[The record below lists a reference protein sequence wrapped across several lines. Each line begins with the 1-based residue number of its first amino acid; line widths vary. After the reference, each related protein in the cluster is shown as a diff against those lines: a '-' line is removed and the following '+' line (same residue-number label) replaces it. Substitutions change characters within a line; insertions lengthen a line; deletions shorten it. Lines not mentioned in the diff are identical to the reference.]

1 MKLYNK
7 PIIWNGN
14 KMKVYLDNCCL
25 NRILD
30 DRSYPII
37 YFERNSVMLILEF
50 AEAGQVEIIGS
61 EMLKKEIADT
71 INLFKKE
78 RLSLMYSLC
87 SSEVKVTEEIAERA
101 VEIRDNSN
109 IRTKDS
115 IHLACAEAAKADVLL
130 TTDKKF
136 MKNANRL
143 PGKVKV
149 MNPTEWLLEVIS

>member
-1 MKLYNK
+1 
-7 PIIWNGN
+7 
-14 KMKVYLDNCCL
+14 MKVYLDNCCF

-37 YFERNSVMLILEF
+37 YLERNSVMLILEL
-50 AEAGQVEIIGS
+50 AEDKRIEIVGS
-61 EMLKKEIADT
+61 QMLKKEIADT
-71 INLFKKE
+71 PDYVKRE

-87 SSEVKVTEEIAERA
+87 SSEISVTEDIVDRA
-101 VEIRDNSN
+101 LEIRENSN

-115 IHLACAEAAKADVLL
+115 IHLACAEAADVDVLL

-136 MKNANRL
+136 MNNANRI
-143 PGKVKV
+143 PAKVKV

>member
-1 MKLYNK
+1 
-7 PIIWNGN
+7 
-14 KMKVYLDNCCL
+14 MKVYLDNCCF

-37 YFERNSVMLILEF
+37 YLERNSVMLILEL
-50 AEAGQVEIIGS
+50 AEDKRIEIVGS
-61 EMLKKEIADT
+61 QMLKKEIADT
-71 INLFKKE
+71 PDYVKRE

-87 SSEVKVTEEIAERA
+87 SSEISVTEDIVDRA
-101 VEIRDNSN
+101 LEIRENSN

-115 IHLACAEAAKADVLL
+115 IHLACAEAAGVDVLL

-136 MKNANRL
+136 MNNANRI
-143 PGKVKV
+143 PAIVKV